1 MPDSS
6 PQGQGAGRDPA
17 ARPSAGAET
26 PAALGATPEMPGAAP
41 ADAGPVRRNVE
52 VPEGLW
58 IRCVQCG
65 AMIYRRILEE
75 GLHVCPECDH
85 HYRVDARTRIG
96 QLNDPGTFEE
106 FLPRLESTDPLEFRD
121 RMTYRERLEKTK
133 QQTNETEAIIVGKG
147 FIKGRPLIMGVMN
160 PDFIMG
166 SMGAVVGEK
175 VAAAAERAVAENLP
189 LLMVTCSGGARMM
202 EGMVSLVQMA
212 KTAAAIAKLDSAGGL
227 YIVLM
232 TDPTTAG
239 VAASFAFLGDVT
251 LAEPGA
257 LIGFAG
263 PRVIANTIKATLP
276 EGFQRAEFM
285 LEHGFIDR
293 IVHRRDLRSEIARII
308 DYCNK

>member
-1 MPDSS
+1 MPESTS
-6 PQGQGAGRDPA
+6 Q
-17 ARPSAGAET
+17 T
-26 PAALGATPEMPGAAP
+26 
-41 ADAGPVRRNVE
+41 RRNVD

-65 AMIYRRILEE
+65 AMVYRRILEE
-75 GLHVCPECDH
+75 ELHVCPECDC
-85 HYRVDARTRIG
+85 HYRIDARTRIA

-106 FLPRLESTDPLEFRD
+106 FLPNLESSDPLEFTD
-121 RMTYRERLEKTK
+121 RITYRERLTK
-133 QQTNETEAIIVGKG
+133 VKKETGETEAIVVGKG

-160 PDFIMG
+160 PNFIMG

-175 VAAAAERAVAENLP
+175 VSAAAERALNESLP

-202 EGMVSLVQMA
+202 EGMVSLAQMA
-212 KTAAAIAKLDSAGGL
+212 KTSAAVAKLDDAGGL
-227 YIVLM
+227 YIVVM

-285 LEHGFIDR
+285 LEHGFVDR

>member
-1 MPDSS
+1 MSENPT
-6 PQGQGAGRDPA
+6 PPA
-17 ARPSAGAET
+17 
-26 PAALGATPEMPGAAP
+26 
-41 ADAGPVRRNVE
+41 RRNVE

-75 GLHVCPECDH
+75 ELHVCPECGY
-85 HYRVDARTRIG
+85 HYRINARTRIA

-106 FLPRLESTDPLEFRD
+106 FLSDLESTDPLEFTD
-121 RMTYRERLEKTK
+121 RITYRERLAQVKS
-133 QQTNETEAIIVGKG
+133 QTGETEAIVVGKG

-175 VAAAAERAVAENLP
+175 VAAAAERALNEGLP

-212 KTAAAIAKLDSAGGL
+212 KTSAAIARFDESGGL
-227 YIVLM
+227 YIVVM

-239 VAASFAFLGDVT
+239 VAASFAFLADVT

-285 LEHGFIDR
+285 LEHGFVDR

>member
-1 MPDSS
+1 MPENTIQ
-6 PQGQGAGRDPA
+6 P
-17 ARPSAGAET
+17 
-26 PAALGATPEMPGAAP
+26 
-41 ADAGPVRRNVE
+41 RRNVD

-58 IRCVQCG
+58 TRCTQCG

-75 GLHVCPECDH
+75 QLHVCPECDH
-85 HYRVDARTRIG
+85 HYRIDARTRIQ

-106 FLPRLESTDPLEFRD
+106 FLADLESTDPLKFTD
-121 RMTYRERLEKTK
+121 RMSYKRRLAAVKK
-133 QQTNETEAIIVGKG
+133 QTGESEAIVVGKG
-147 FIKGRPLIMGVMN
+147 FIKGRSVIMGVMN
-160 PDFIMG
+160 PFFIMG
-166 SMGAVVGEK
+166 SMGSVVGEK
-175 VAAAAERAVAENLP
+175 VTAAAERAVEEDLP
-189 LLMVTCSGGARMM
+189 LVLVTCSGGARMM

-212 KTAAAIAKLDSAGGL
+212 KTSAGIARLDDAGGL
-227 YIVLM
+227 YIVVM

-251 LAEPGA
+251 IAEPGA

-276 EGFQRAEFM
+276 EGFQKAEFM
-285 LEHGFIDR
+285 LEHGFVDR

>member
-1 MPDSS
+1 MPEHTSQ
-6 PQGQGAGRDPA
+6 P
-17 ARPSAGAET
+17 
-26 PAALGATPEMPGAAP
+26 
-41 ADAGPVRRNVE
+41 RRNVD

-58 IRCVQCG
+58 IRCKQCG
-65 AMIYRRILEE
+65 NMIYRRILEE
-75 GLHVCPECDH
+75 QLHVCPDCNY
-85 HYRVDARTRIG
+85 HYRVDARTRVA

-106 FLPRLESTDPLEFRD
+106 FLPGLESSDPLKFTD
-121 RMTYRERLEKTK
+121 RIEYKRRLADVKK
-133 QQTNETEAIIVGKG
+133 QSGETEAIIVGKG
-147 FIKGRPLIMGVMN
+147 FVKGRPVIMGVMN
-160 PDFIMG
+160 PEFIMG

-175 VAAAAERAVAENLP
+175 VAAAAERAAEEELP
-189 LLMVTCSGGARMM
+189 LVLITCSGGARMM

-212 KTAAAIAKLDSAGGL
+212 KTAAAIGKLDDAGGL
-227 YIVLM
+227 YIVVM

-276 EGFQRAEFM
+276 QGFQTAEFM
-285 LEHGFIDR
+285 LERGFVDR
-293 IVHRRDLRSEIARII
+293 IVERRDLRSEIARII